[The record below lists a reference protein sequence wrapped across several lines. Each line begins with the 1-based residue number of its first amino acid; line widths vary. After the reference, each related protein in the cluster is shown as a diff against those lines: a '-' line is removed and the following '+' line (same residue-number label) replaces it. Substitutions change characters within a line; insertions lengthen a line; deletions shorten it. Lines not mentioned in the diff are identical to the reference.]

1 MSSSRTS
8 VSAIELRVS
17 LEVVCVVSKDSG
29 SESIANIA
37 FVEAI
42 DWLGDVGS
50 GMRMLSCEGN
60 CAEAKAGVSP
70 ARKG

>member
-1 MSSSRTS
+1 MLLATETRTPRLISTLWVCAIRTSPMSSSRTS

-42 DWLGDVGS
+42 D
-50 GMRMLSCEGN
+50 
-60 CAEAKAGVSP
+60 
-70 ARKG
+70 